1 MDEAILGPAEGG
13 VTMLMMMNSPRKKG
27 GHVSIKR
34 PLGNG
39 WHFGVLMK
47 SGECIPYLKVC

>member
-47 SGECIPYLKVC
+47 SGGCIPYLKVC